1 MDEWRFGKCVKLIIA
16 ERVDANHG
24 VVRYHF
30 VQIQIAVP
38 VPNEQRTKSVKN
50 KNKLNY
56 IWDENLK
63 SLFLPVKNRFARIRS

>member
-16 ERVDANHG
+16 ERVHANHG

-50 KNKLNY
+50 KNK
-56 IWDENLK
+56 
-63 SLFLPVKNRFARIRS
+63 F